1 MEQRRIELIQE
12 LTKLKGKVCDKA
24 KRKNISKKLEIINRM
39 LGIKKK
45 RFVYKTHE
53 ERLKQ
58 RIAYEQEIQQIYE
71 YFKDTPMLALVL

>member
-12 LTKLKGKVCDKA
+12 LTKLKGKVCDKV
-24 KRKNISKKLEIINRM
+24 KRRIISKKLEIINRM

-45 RFVYKTHE
+45 RFIYKTHE

-58 RIAYEQEIQQIYE
+58 RIAYEQEKLQIYE
-71 YFKDTPMLALVL
+71 YFKDSPMLALCI

>member
-12 LTKLKGKVCDKA
+12 LNKLKGKVCDKV
-24 KRKNISKKLEIINRM
+24 KRRVISKKLEIINRM

-58 RIAYEQEIQQIYE
+58 RIVYEQEVQQIYE
-71 YFKDTPMLALVL
+71 YFKNSPMLALVL